1 MRFMKKLILL
11 IALIAFSC
19 LAAQAQTVSVTGT
32 VKDADTEEAVIGAS
46 VLVKNTTTGTITDLD
61 GVFSLT
67 APQGAT
73 IVVSSIGYND
83 YEFVA
88 TEGAG
93 NINIALK
100 QSTEFLE
107 DVIVVGYGAV
117 KKENL
122 TGAVDQVSAEVF
134 EGRPAGNATQ
144 MLVGSVPNLNITLA
158 DGKPGRSASYN
169 IRGTTS
175 IGGGG
180 SALVLIDGVEGDPS
194 LLNPNDIES
203 VSVLKDAASASIYGS
218 RATYGV
224 VLITTKNPDK
234 NKEHFSIT
242 YSGNA
247 SFMQPTAVPDVVD
260 DGYVW
265 SRMFYDAWYNYKQNQ
280 PTGINKSQAFS
291 RLWLDE
297 FRQRKKQGIAQS
309 TVVDNNGK
317 YVYYGN
323 TNYYDV
329 IYKDYVFA
337 NTHNISASGTTG
349 PLSYMVSGRLY
360 DYDGLF
366 NFNPDTYRTFNL
378 RGKANVQLLKWL
390 SLSENIEYTYEKQHL
405 PSAYS
410 GEGGG
415 NFWRSIADEGHPS
428 SPVFN
433 PDGTL
438 TKSGAYAIGGLVSGN
453 NYIDR
458 LIKNFKTTTA
468 LKATLL
474 NDSLRL
480 NADFSFSSRDK
491 SEDRKNTV
499 VSYSDS
505 PGVITYIG
513 TPFTDDKFT
522 NYYSTHEY
530 ISTNVYGEY
539 EKNFAEKHYLKALAG
554 FNYES
559 RKDKNGTYTRSGLLT
574 PDITNINLA
583 VGDEMTMS
591 GGETSWNVAGFFA
604 RINYSYDNRYLIE
617 LNGRYDGSSKF
628 PVYSQWGFFPSTS
641 LAWRPSMEPF
651 WKVNPNIISNLKV
664 RFSYG
669 ELGNGNVAAY
679 SYLENFTFGN
689 LSSLYLNGMS
699 DLRYTSIPSQIPD
712 NLTWE
717 TARTTDFGLDVSFLK
732 GKINFTGDYYIR
744 KSYDMFTVGP
754 TLPDTYGAS
763 APKGNYADMNTYG
776 YELSLSYDDSFSVG
790 GHPLNIGVKAS
801 LADSRSFIT
810 KYNNPTGDL
819 SDYYV
824 GQEVGEIW
832 GYVCNGLFQDQAQI
846 DNYYGPGDP
855 YVNTKYQLSEGYLVS
870 PGDVIFED
878 LNGNKIIDTGANTV
892 TDPGDRKIIGNSSA
906 RYHYSFSLN
915 LSWRGIYASAF
926 FQGIGKQDWYPSGES
941 PFWGQYN
948 RPYNQ
953 AYKWMIGNYWTEDNK
968 NAYLPKYT
976 GYYAPLYKGIAN
988 SRYLQNAAYLRLQN
1002 LQVGYTLPEKWM
1014 KKIHLSSVS
1023 VYFSGENLFTWSPM
1037 YKYTRDFDVVTV
1049 TQGSDS
1055 DISSGNKGDGFNYPT
1070 MRTFSF
1076 GLTIK
1081 Y

>member
-247 SFMQPTAVPDVVD
+247 LFMQPTAVPDVVD

-539 EKNFAEKHYLKALAG
+539 EKTFAEKHYLKALAG

-717 TARTTDFGLDVSFLK
+717 TARTTDIGLDVSFLK

-968 NAYLPKYT
+968 DAYLPKYT

>member
-1 MRFMKKLILL
+1 MKKLIFL
-11 IALIAFSC
+11 IALSAFSSI
-19 LAAQAQTVSVTGT
+19 AVWAQTVTVSGI
-32 VKDADTEEAVIGAS
+32 VKDADTQEAVIGAS

-61 GVFSLT
+61 GVFSL
-67 APQGAT
+67 AVPQGAT
-73 IVVSSIGYND
+73 IVVSSIGYSD

-88 TEGAG
+88 AQGSESV
-93 NINIALK
+93 NILLR

-107 DVIVVGYGAV
+107 DVVVVGYGAV

-122 TGAVDQVSAEVF
+122 SGAVDQVSSEVF

-234 NKEHFSIT
+234 NKEKFSIT

-260 DGYVW
+260 DGYVYA
-265 SRMFYDAWYNYKQNQ
+265 RLFYDAWYNYNRSQ
-280 PTGINKSQAFS
+280 PTGINKSQPFS
-291 RLWLDE
+291 RLWLED
-297 FRQRKKQGIAQS
+297 FRKRKKQSIAQS
-309 TVVDNNGK
+309 TIVDNSGK

-329 IYKDYVFA
+329 LYKDYVFA

-378 RGKANVQLLKWL
+378 RGKASVQLLKWL
-390 SLSENIEYTYEKQHL
+390 KLSENIEYTYEKQHI
-405 PSAYS
+405 PSSYS

-415 NFWRSIADEGHPS
+415 NFWRSISDEGHPS

-438 TKSGAYAIGGLVSGN
+438 TKSGAYAIGGLVTGN
-453 NYIDR
+453 NYTDR

-468 LKATLL
+468 LKASLL
-474 NDSLRL
+474 DDSLRL

-491 SEDRKNTV
+491 SEDRKMTV
-499 VSYSDS
+499 ISYSDT
-505 PGVITYIG
+505 PGVTSYIG
-513 TPFTDDKFT
+513 TPFTDDRFT

-530 ISTNVYGEY
+530 IATNIYGEY
-539 EKNFAEKHYLKALAG
+539 EKTLAEKHYLKGLAG

-559 RKDKNGTYTRSGLLT
+559 RKDKSGTYTRYGLLT

-591 GGETSWNVAGFFA
+591 GGETKWNVAGFFA

-628 PVYSQWGFFPSTS
+628 PVHSQWGFFPSAS
-641 LAWRPSMEPF
+641 FAWRPSMENF
-651 WKVNPNIISNLKV
+651 WKVNPDIISNMKV
-664 RFSYG
+664 RVSYG

-689 LSSLYLNGMS
+689 LASIFLNGLS
-699 DLRYTSIPSQIPD
+699 DLRYTNIPSQIPD

-717 TARTTDFGLDVSFLK
+717 TARTTDIGLDISFLK

-754 TLPDTYGAS
+754 SLPDTYGAS

-776 YELSLSYDDSFSVG
+776 YELSLSYDDSFDVG
-790 GHPLNIGVKAS
+790 GFPMNLGVKAT

-819 SDYYV
+819 GDYYV
-824 GQEVGEIW
+824 GQEIGEIW

-846 DNYYGPGDP
+846 DNFYGPGDP
-855 YVNTKYQLSEGYLVS
+855 FVNTKFNFSNGYLVS
-870 PGDVIFED
+870 PGDMIIED
-878 LNGNKIIDTGANTV
+878 LNGNKIIDSGANTV
-892 TDPGDRKIIGNSSA
+892 TDPGDRRIIGNSSP

-915 LSWRGIYASAF
+915 LSYRGVYASAF
-926 FQGIGKQDWYPSGES
+926 FQGIGRQDWYPSAES

-953 AYKWMIGNYWTEDNK
+953 AYKWMLGNYWTENNR

-976 GYYAPLYKGIAN
+976 GYYGPLYKGIAN

-1002 LQVGYTLPEKWM
+1002 LQVGYTLPEKWI
-1014 KKIHLSSVS
+1014 KKMRLSSIS
-1023 VYFSGENLFTWSPM
+1023 IFFSGENLFTWSPL
-1037 YKYTRDFDVVTV
+1037 YKRTRDFDIVTV
-1049 TQGSDS
+1049 TQKSDG
-1055 DISSGNKGDGFNYPT
+1055 DISSDNKGDGYNYPT
-1070 MRTFSF
+1070 MKTFSI

>member
-11 IALIAFSC
+11 IALIAFSG

-539 EKNFAEKHYLKALAG
+539 EKTFAEKHYLKALAG

-628 PVYSQWGFFPSTS
+628 PVYSQWGFFPSAS

>member
-438 TKSGAYAIGGLVSGN
+438 TKSGAYAIGGLVTGN

-539 EKNFAEKHYLKALAG
+539 EKTFAEKHYLKALAG

-628 PVYSQWGFFPSTS
+628 PVYSQWGFFPSAS

-717 TARTTDFGLDVSFLK
+717 TARTTDIGLDVSFLK

>member
-11 IALIAFSC
+11 IALIAFSGF
-19 LAAQAQTVSVTGT
+19 AAKAQTVSLTGT
-32 VKDADTEEAVIGAS
+32 VKDADTEEPVIGAS

-67 APQGAT
+67 VPLGAT
-73 IVVSSIGYND
+73 CVVSSIGYSD
-83 YEFVA
+83 YEFVV
-88 TEGAG
+88 TDGLG

-107 DVIVVGYGAV
+107 DVIVVGYGSV

-169 IRGTTS
+169 VRGTTS

-265 SRMFYDAWYNYKQNQ
+265 SRMFYDAWYNYKRTQ

-291 RLWLDE
+291 RLWLDD

-366 NFNPDTYRTFNL
+366 NFNPDTYQTFNL

-405 PSAYS
+405 PTAYS

-438 TKSGAYAIGGLVSGN
+438 TKSAAYAIGGLVSGN

-468 LKATLL
+468 LKASLL
-474 NDSLRL
+474 DDSLRL

-499 VSYSDS
+499 VTYSDA
-505 PGVITYIG
+505 PGVMTYIG
-513 TPFTDDKFT
+513 TPFTDDNFA

-530 ISTNVYGEY
+530 ISTNIYGEY
-539 EKNFAEKHYLKALAG
+539 EKTFAEKHYLKALAG

-559 RKDKNGTYTRSGLLT
+559 RKDRNGTYTRYGLLT

-628 PVYSQWGFFPSTS
+628 PVYSQWGFFPSAS
-641 LAWRPSMEPF
+641 LAWRPSMEPW
-651 WKVNPNIISNLKV
+651 WKVNPNIVSNLKL

-689 LSSLYLNGMS
+689 LSSLLLNGVS

-754 TLPDTYGAS
+754 TLPDTYGAT

-790 GHPLNIGVKAS
+790 GHPLNIGVKAT

-832 GYVCNGLFQDQAQI
+832 GYVCNGLFRDQAQI

-855 YVNTKYQLSEGYLVS
+855 YVNTKFALSDGYIVG
-870 PGDVIFED
+870 PGDMIVED

-892 TDPGDRKIIGNSSA
+892 TDSGDRQIIGNSSA

-926 FQGIGKQDWYPSGES
+926 FQGIGKQDWYPSAES

-953 AYKWMIGNYWTEDNK
+953 AYKWMIGNYWTENNK
-968 NAYLPKYT
+968 DAYLPKYT
-976 GYYAPLYKGIAN
+976 GYYAPLYQGIAN
-988 SRYLQNAAYLRLQN
+988 SRYIQNAAYLRLQN

-1049 TQGSDS
+1049 TQQSDS
-1055 DISSGNKGDGFNYPT
+1055 DISSSNKGDGFNYPT

>member
-1 MRFMKKLILL
+1 MKKLLFL
-11 IALIAFSC
+11 IALLVVSVQVV
-19 LAAQAQTVSVTGT
+19 QAQTITISGT

-46 VLVKNTTTGTITDLD
+46 IVVKGTTTGTITDLD
-61 GVFSLT
+61 GNFSL
-67 APQGAT
+67 AVSEGAT

-88 TEGAG
+88 SSTATTLA
-93 NINIALK
+93 IVLK
-100 QSTEFLE
+100 ASTEFLD
-107 DVIVVGYGAV
+107 DVVVVGYGSV

-122 TGAVDQVSAEVF
+122 SGAVDQVSSEVF
-134 EGRPAGNATQ
+134 EGRPTGNATQ
-144 MLVGSVPNLNITLA
+144 MLVGSIPNLNITLA

-260 DGYVW
+260 DGYVYA
-265 SRMFYDAWYNYKQNQ
+265 RLFNEAWYNHKRSQ
-280 PTGINKSQAFS
+280 PSGINKSQPFS
-291 RLWLDE
+291 RLWMDE
-297 FRQRKKQGIAQS
+297 FRQRKKLGIEQS
-309 TVVDNNGK
+309 AVVDNSGK

-329 IYKDYVFA
+329 LYKDYVFA

-349 PLSYMVSGRLY
+349 PLSYMISGRVY
-360 DYDGLF
+360 DYNGLF

-378 RGKANVQLLKWL
+378 RGKATIQLLEWL
-390 SLSENIEYTYEKQHL
+390 SLSENIEYTYEKQHI

-453 NYIDR
+453 NYDDR
-458 LIKNFKTTTA
+458 IIKNVKTTTA

-474 NDSLRL
+474 DNTLRL

-491 SEDRKNTV
+491 SEDRKRTV
-499 VSYSDS
+499 ITYSDA
-505 PGVITYIG
+505 PGVISYIG
-513 TPFTDDKFT
+513 TPFTDDTFT

-530 ISTNVYGEY
+530 IATNIYGEY
-539 EKNFAEKHYLKALAG
+539 ENTFAEKHYVKGLVG

-559 RKDKNGTYTRSGLLT
+559 RSDRNGTYTRYGLLT
-574 PDITNINLA
+574 PDITNMNLA
-583 VGDEMTMS
+583 IGDEMTMS
-591 GGETSWNVAGFFA
+591 AGKTSWNVAGFFLRA
-604 RINYSYDNRYLIE
+604 NYSYDNRYLIE

-628 PVYSQWGFFPSTS
+628 PVHSQWGFFPSAS
-641 LAWRPSMEPF
+641 FAWRPSMESF
-651 WKVNPNIISNLKV
+651 WKVDPKIVSNLKV

-679 SYLENFTFGN
+679 SYMENFTFGN
-689 LSSLYLNGMS
+689 LSSLYLNGIS
-699 DLRYTSIPSQIPD
+699 DLRYTTIPSQIPD

-717 TARTTDFGLDVSFLK
+717 TARTIDFGVDASFLN

-744 KSYDMFTVGP
+744 KSYDMFTPGP
-754 TLPDTYGAS
+754 SLPDTYGAS

-776 YELSLSYDDSFSVG
+776 YELSLSYDDSFDVAG
-790 GHPLNIGVKAS
+790 YPLNLGVKAS
-801 LADSRSFIT
+801 LADSRSFIQ

-819 SDYYV
+819 GDYYV

-832 GYVCNGLFQDQAQI
+832 GYVCNGLFRDQEQI

-855 YVNTKYQLSEGYLVS
+855 YVNTKFVYSDGYIIN
-870 PGDVIFED
+870 PGDMILED
-878 LNGNKIIDTGANTV
+878 LNGNKIIDSGANTV
-892 TDPGDRKIIGNSSA
+892 TDSGDRRIIGNRSP

-915 LSWRGIYASAF
+915 LAWRGIYASAF
-926 FQGIGKQDWYPSGES
+926 FQGIGKQDWYPSSES

-953 AYKWMIGNYWTEDNK
+953 ALKWMIGNYWTEDNK
-968 NAYLPKYT
+968 DAYLPRYS
-976 GYYAPLYKGIAN
+976 GYYGPLYSGAAN

-1002 LQVGYTLPEKWM
+1002 LQIGYNLPEKWI
-1014 KKIHLSSVS
+1014 KKMHLTSMSVF
-1023 VYFSGENLFTWSPM
+1023 FSGENLFTWSPM

-1049 TQGSDS
+1049 TQKSDS
-1055 DISSGNKGDGFNYPT
+1055 DISSTNRGDGFNYPT
-1070 MRTFSF
+1070 MRTFSI

>member
-1 MRFMKKLILL
+1 MKKLIFL
-11 IALIAFSC
+11 IALSALSSIAVW
-19 LAAQAQTVSVTGT
+19 AQTVTVSGI
-32 VKDADTEEAVIGAS
+32 VKDADTQDAVIGAS

-61 GVFSLT
+61 GVFSL
-67 APQGAT
+67 AVPQGAT
-73 IVVSSIGYND
+73 IVVSSIGYSD
-83 YEFVA
+83 YEFVVA
-88 TEGAG
+88 QGSESV
-93 NINIALK
+93 NILLR
-100 QSTEFLE
+100 QSAEFLE
-107 DVIVVGYGAV
+107 DVVVVGYGSV

-122 TGAVDQVSAEVF
+122 SGAVDQVSAEVF

-234 NKEHFSIT
+234 DKEHFSIT

-260 DGYVW
+260 DGYVYA
-265 SRMFYDAWYNYKQNQ
+265 RLFYDAWYNFNRSQ
-280 PTGINKSQAFS
+280 PTGINKSQPFS
-291 RLWLDE
+291 RLWLED
-297 FRQRKKQGIAQS
+297 FRKRKKQGVVQS
-309 TVVDNNGK
+309 TTVDSNGK

-329 IYKDYVFA
+329 LYKDYVFA
-337 NTHNISASGTTG
+337 NTHNVSASGTTG
-349 PLSYMVSGRLY
+349 PLSYMVSGRIY

-378 RGKANVQLLKWL
+378 RGKATVQLLKWL
-390 SLSENIEYTYEKQHL
+390 DLSENIEYTYEKQHV
-405 PSAYS
+405 PSSYS

-415 NFWRSIADEGHPS
+415 NFWRSISDEGHPS

-468 LKATLL
+468 LKATLFD
-474 NDSLRL
+474 DSLRL

-491 SEDRKNTV
+491 SEDRKKTV
-499 VSYSDS
+499 ISYSDS
-505 PGVITYIG
+505 PGVISYIG
-513 TPFTDDKFT
+513 TPFTDDNFT

-530 ISTNVYGEY
+530 IATNIYGEY
-539 EKNFAEKHYLKALAG
+539 ENTFAGKHYLKGLVG

-559 RKDKNGTYTRSGLLT
+559 RKDRSGTYTRYGLLT
-574 PDITNINLA
+574 PDITNVNLA

-591 GGETSWNVAGFFA
+591 GGETKWNVAGFFA

-628 PVYSQWGFFPSTS
+628 PVYSQWGFFPSAS
-641 LAWRPSMEPF
+641 FAWRPSMEPF
-651 WKVNPNIISNLKV
+651 WKVNPDIVSNMKV
-664 RFSYG
+664 RVSYG

-679 SYLENFTFGN
+679 SYQENFTFGN
-689 LSSLYLNGMS
+689 LSSLFLNGLS
-699 DLRYTSIPSQIPD
+699 DLRYTNIPSQIPD

-717 TARTTDFGLDVSFLK
+717 TARTTDFGLDISFLR

-744 KSYDMFTVGP
+744 NSYDMFTVGP
-754 TLPDTYGAS
+754 SLPDTYGAS

-776 YELSLSYDDSFSVG
+776 YELSLSYDDSYDVG
-790 GHPLNIGVKAS
+790 GFPLNFGVKAT

-819 SDYYV
+819 GDYYT
-824 GQEVGEIW
+824 GQEIGEIW
-832 GYVCNGLFQDQAQI
+832 GYVCNGLFQDQERI

-855 YVNTKYQLSEGYLVS
+855 YVNTQFNYSNGYIVS
-870 PGDVIFED
+870 PGDMIIDD
-878 LNGNKIIDTGANTV
+878 LNGNKIIDSGANTV
-892 TDPGDRKIIGNSSA
+892 TDPGDRRIIGNSSP
-906 RYHYSFSLN
+906 RYHYSVSLN
-915 LSWRGIYASAF
+915 LSYRGVYASAF
-926 FQGIGKQDWYPSGES
+926 FQGIGRQDWYPSAES

-953 AYKWMIGNYWTEDNK
+953 AYKWMLGNYWTENNR

-976 GYYAPLYKGIAN
+976 GYYGPLYKGIAN

-1002 LQVGYTLPEKWM
+1002 LQVGYTLPEKWV
-1014 KKIHLSSVS
+1014 KKMRLSSVS
-1023 VYFSGENLFTWSPM
+1023 VFFSGENLFTWSPL
-1037 YKYTRDFDVVTV
+1037 YRLTRDFDVVTV
-1049 TQGSDS
+1049 TQKSDG
-1055 DISSGNKGDGFNYPT
+1055 DISSDNKGDGYNYPT
-1070 MRTFSF
+1070 MRTFSI

>member
-1 MRFMKKLILL
+1 MKKLIFL
-11 IALIAFSC
+11 IALSAFSSI
-19 LAAQAQTVSVTGT
+19 AVWARTVTVSGI
-32 VKDADTEEAVIGAS
+32 VKDADTQEAVIGAS

-61 GVFSLT
+61 GVFSLDV
-67 APQGAT
+67 PQGAT
-73 IVVSSIGYND
+73 IVVSSIGYSD

-88 TEGAG
+88 AQGSESV
-93 NINIALK
+93 NILLR

-107 DVIVVGYGAV
+107 DVVVVGYGAV

-122 TGAVDQVSAEVF
+122 SGAVDQVSAEVF

-234 NKEHFSIT
+234 NKEKFSIT

-260 DGYVW
+260 DGYVYA
-265 SRMFYDAWYNYKQNQ
+265 RLFYDAWYNYNRTQ
-280 PTGINKSQAFS
+280 PTGINKSQPFS
-291 RLWLDE
+291 RLWLED
-297 FRQRKKQGIAQS
+297 FRKRKKQSIAQS
-309 TVVDNNGK
+309 TIVDNSGK

-329 IYKDYVFA
+329 LYKDYVFA

-378 RGKANVQLLKWL
+378 RGKASVQLLKWL
-390 SLSENIEYTYEKQHL
+390 KLSENIEYTYEKQHI
-405 PSAYS
+405 PSSYS

-415 NFWRSIADEGHPS
+415 NFWRSISDEGHPS

-438 TKSGAYAIGGLVSGN
+438 TKSGAYAIGGLVTGN
-453 NYIDR
+453 NYTDR

-468 LKATLL
+468 LKASLL
-474 NDSLRL
+474 DDSLRL

-491 SEDRKNTV
+491 SEDRKQTV
-499 VSYSDS
+499 ISYSDT
-505 PGVITYIG
+505 PGVTSYIG
-513 TPFTDDKFT
+513 TPFTDDRFT

-530 ISTNVYGEY
+530 IATNIYGEY
-539 EKNFAEKHYLKALAG
+539 EKTLAEKHYLKGLAG

-559 RKDKNGTYTRSGLLT
+559 RKDKSGTYTRYGLLT

-591 GGETSWNVAGFFA
+591 GGETKWNVAGFFA

-628 PVYSQWGFFPSTS
+628 PVHSQWGFFPSAS
-641 LAWRPSMEPF
+641 FAWRPSMENF
-651 WKVNPNIISNLKV
+651 WKVNPDIISNMKV
-664 RFSYG
+664 RVSYG

-689 LSSLYLNGMS
+689 LSSIFLNGLS
-699 DLRYTSIPSQIPD
+699 DLRYTNIPTQIPD
-712 NLTWE
+712 NL
-717 TARTTDFGLDVSFLK
+717 
-732 GKINFTGDYYIR
+732 
-744 KSYDMFTVGP
+744 
-754 TLPDTYGAS
+754 
-763 APKGNYADMNTYG
+763 
-776 YELSLSYDDSFSVG
+776 
-790 GHPLNIGVKAS
+790 
-801 LADSRSFIT
+801 
-810 KYNNPTGDL
+810 
-819 SDYYV
+819 
-824 GQEVGEIW
+824 
-832 GYVCNGLFQDQAQI
+832 
-846 DNYYGPGDP
+846 PGRQH
-855 YVNTKYQLSEGYLVS
+855 VRLILV
-870 PGDVIFED
+870 
-878 LNGNKIIDTGANTV
+878 L
-892 TDPGDRKIIGNSSA
+892 
-906 RYHYSFSLN
+906 
-915 LSWRGIYASAF
+915 
-926 FQGIGKQDWYPSGES
+926 
-941 PFWGQYN
+941 
-948 RPYNQ
+948 
-953 AYKWMIGNYWTEDNK
+953 
-968 NAYLPKYT
+968 
-976 GYYAPLYKGIAN
+976 
-988 SRYLQNAAYLRLQN
+988 
-1002 LQVGYTLPEKWM
+1002 
-1014 KKIHLSSVS
+1014 
-1023 VYFSGENLFTWSPM
+1023 
-1037 YKYTRDFDVVTV
+1037 
-1049 TQGSDS
+1049 
-1055 DISSGNKGDGFNYPT
+1055 
-1070 MRTFSF
+1070 TFHS
-1076 GLTIK
+1076 
-1081 Y
+1081 